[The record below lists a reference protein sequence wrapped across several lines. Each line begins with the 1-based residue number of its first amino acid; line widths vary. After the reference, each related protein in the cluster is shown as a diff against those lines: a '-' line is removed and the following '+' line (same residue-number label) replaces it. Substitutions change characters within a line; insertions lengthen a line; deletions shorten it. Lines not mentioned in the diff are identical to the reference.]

1 MKNRNERKS
10 KCRYCGSKSYA
21 VICDTCEIK
30 LDLIREIIK
39 IGVKIKKLSG
49 K

>member
-21 VICDTCEIK
+21 LICDSCETK
-30 LDLIREIIK
+30 LNLVREIIK
-39 IGVKIKKLSG
+39 IGKNIKRLSD